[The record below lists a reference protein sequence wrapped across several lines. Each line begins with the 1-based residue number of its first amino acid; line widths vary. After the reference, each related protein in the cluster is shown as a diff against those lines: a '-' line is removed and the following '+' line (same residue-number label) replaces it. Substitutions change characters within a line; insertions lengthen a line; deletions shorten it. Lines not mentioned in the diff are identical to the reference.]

1 MVFPVNLQN
10 LKKTV
15 DERQVLLTQAK
26 VQYKTALKNLEK
38 ISDEIHQRRRSSVF
52 GPRGC
57 GVGSEDEGAQGA
69 ELQHNSSNKLEEEE
83 EEDAISSKTTPPL
96 SPLSPDSPPSPLPP
110 LQLYFLLLLD
120 LLLNLLIPLHILH
133 LLCLMISSLSSLLT
147 SFISFTFTSSLM
159 SFSFLLSFI
168 THTHRENQASVRLMV
183 HSSAVV

>member
-1 MVFPVNLQN
+1 MLADEVQLHFLLLFQLTLTPSPPPLSAPPSLQALLRDEGQVLPAAGGMWSPHVLLPVHHCTSHSKRSRGADVVFPVNLQN

-57 GVGSEDEGAQGA
+57 GVGSEDEGVQGA
-69 ELQHNSSNKLEEEE
+69 ELQHNSSNKLEEEDEDE

-96 SPLSPDSPPSPLPP
+96 APP
-110 LQLYFLLLLD
+110 
-120 LLLNLLIPLHILH
+120 
-133 LLCLMISSLSSLLT
+133 
-147 SFISFTFTSSLM
+147 
-159 SFSFLLSFI
+159 
-168 THTHRENQASVRLMV
+168 
-183 HSSAVV
+183 